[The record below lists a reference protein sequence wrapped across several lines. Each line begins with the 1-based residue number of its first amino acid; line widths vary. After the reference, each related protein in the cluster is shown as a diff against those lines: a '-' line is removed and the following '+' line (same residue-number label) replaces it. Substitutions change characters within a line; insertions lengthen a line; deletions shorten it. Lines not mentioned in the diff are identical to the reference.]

1 MTSDPDGPSGSRE
14 SGPEYGGYCARCG
27 RYHRI
32 SWEEAA
38 VPARELME
46 LFRLH
51 GRLDWT
57 VPEEEADPRCSLEP
71 LYGRARGQMFGVLV
85 CRDSRGQRQV
95 LRAFSGQY
103 GGLWE
108 IPGWVPPVA
117 DPAAFARLVEEP
129 DREIKALGRRLE
141 ELAGLPEAESEIRHI
156 REQRRELSRKLMG
169 EIHRLYRLTSFRGE
183 SRNLT
188 ELFPRGIPAGTGDCC
203 APKLIHRAALLSWKP
218 LSMAEFF
225 WGRDTL
231 SGGRTQGTF
240 YSSCREK
247 CGPLLGFMLCGAE
260 QLRGAEEM

>member
-1 MTSDPDGPSGSRE
+1 MTAEPAGSDAGGETGPV
-14 SGPEYGGYCARCG
+14 YGGYCTRCG
-27 RYHRI
+27 RVHRI
-32 SWEEAA
+32 PWEGAEG
-38 VPARELME
+38 PARELME
-46 LFRLH
+46 QFRLH

-57 VPEEEADPRCSLEP
+57 VPEGSADPRCSLEP

-85 CRDSRGQRQV
+85 CRDTLGQRQV

-117 DPAAFARLVEEP
+117 DPAAFARLVENP

-141 ELAGLPEAESEIRHI
+141 ELAGRPEAEEETRHL
-156 REQRRELSRKLMG
+156 RDQRKALSRNLMG

-183 SRNLT
+183 TRNLT

-218 LSMAEFF
+218 LAMAEFF

-231 SGGRTQGTF
+231 SGGRTQGAF
-240 YSSCREK
+240 YSSCLEK
-247 CGPLLGFMLCGAE
+247 CDPLLGFMLCGAE
-260 QLRGAEEM
+260 QL